1 MAHSAQMTMDGRHVL
16 CPDIGADKLWFFTL
30 LPGGRIAPTSP
41 RSHIK
46 LPGGS
51 GPRHL
56 AAHPNGRW
64 LYLIC
69 EISCSIVV
77 LSWELSS
84 SSPAEE
90 HTESPTV
97 TEIGIAQ
104 LRHCWFLFH
113 VGHGNDLPLG
123 AELTATASERMQC
136 IQLIAFLCVC
146 LVSCLS
152 ISPCACV
159 RTGWVTTLPSDWP
172 GVVTPEIGDSLGCT
186 TAHIVVSPDGRFVY
200 GSNRVR
206 EGEGSI
212 ACFAVDPLTGALS
225 LVSHTPSGGATPR
238 NFCLHPSGDWLV
250 VANAGSNNVRPLLS
264 SLFLCP
270 RMARS
275 IAHSRIRLMAPSGAT
290 TRVSCACLL
299 WIEPLAG

>member
-1 MAHSAQMTMDGRHVL
+1 MQPGEPEGFDWSGYLLQDKCMAHSAQMTMDGCHVL

-69 EISCSIVV
+69 EISCSIVA

-113 VGHGNDLPLG
+113 VGRPHC
-123 AELTATASERMQC
+123 TAR
-136 IQLIAFLCVC
+136 
-146 LVSCLS
+146 
-152 ISPCACV
+152 
-159 RTGWVTTLPSDWP
+159 DP
-172 GVVTPEIGDSLGCT
+172 GVDSPLPVVRSVHGKLKNRKESNLPE
-186 TAHIVVSPDGRFVY
+186 
-200 GSNRVR
+200 
-206 EGEGSI
+206 E
-212 ACFAVDPLTGALS
+212 ALS
-225 LVSHTPSGGATPR
+225 LSER
-238 NFCLHPSGDWLV
+238 
-250 VANAGSNNVRPLLS
+250 
-264 SLFLCP
+264 
-270 RMARS
+270 
-275 IAHSRIRLMAPSGAT
+275 
-290 TRVSCACLL
+290 
-299 WIEPLAG
+299 

>member
-69 EISCSIVV
+69 EISCSIVA

-152 ISPCACV
+152 ISLCACV
-159 RTGWVTTLPSDWP
+159 RADRMGDDAAVRLAGRRHARDWRLSWLHYSAHR
-172 GVVTPEIGDSLGCT
+172 GVS
-186 TAHIVVSPDGRFVY
+186 R
-200 GSNRVR
+200 R
-206 EGEGSI
+206 
-212 ACFAVDPLTGALS
+212 AV
-225 LVSHTPSGGATPR
+225 
-238 NFCLHPSGDWLV
+238 C
-250 VANAGSNNVRPLLS
+250 
-264 SLFLCP
+264 
-270 RMARS
+270 
-275 IAHSRIRLMAPSGAT
+275 IRLQSSPRG
-290 TRVSCACLL
+290 R
-299 WIEPLAG
+299 G